1 MEPGTWTDHGV
12 LPLPIHNIKG
22 SDPDY
27 NLIDANLLTNA
38 NDTYFHLSFGSYFDG
53 IYQIRLSSPLEI
65 APIPALTH
73 LAQNETK
80 RPDNPWIPSRGATS
94 SSGMFPAMGGSISY
108 SSRPEHAVGTCCPCL
123 KEKSTKLWFVG
134 LRVALDRRVR
144 MLIKMGE
151 AALKVEGRR
160 YLPAIAASLR
170 QEAKAFTLMRVW
182 VLEEVSYCIITTVSV
197 TPILVE
203 KHISSFPFPFGI
215 A

>member
-73 LAQNETK
+73 PTQNETK
-80 RPDNPWIPSRGATS
+80 RPDNLPPDPIE
-94 SSGMFPAMGGSISY
+94 GSY
-108 SSRPEHAVGTCCPCL
+108 QF
-123 KEKSTKLWFVG
+123 K
-134 LRVALDRRVR
+134 
-144 MLIKMGE
+144 
-151 AALKVEGRR
+151 
-160 YLPAIAASLR
+160 
-170 QEAKAFTLMRVW
+170 
-182 VLEEVSYCIITTVSV
+182 
-197 TPILVE
+197 
-203 KHISSFPFPFGI
+203 
-215 A
+215 